1 MKRGILLAISIVW
14 LSILIANV
22 AGAADDFE
30 VRGQVTNLGVNQFTW
45 DNSTFAGFYYDVDK
59 NLGAETLTFS
69 LSDSTPSSTILS
81 DQPFASDYN
90 RGVVYQT
97 VAQPKNFNFKQWG
110 QYNVIGFLGEACFAS
125 YDNTVT
131 QSMKDHKESVAYLYD
146 NSQNENLI
154 TDEQISKVLID
165 DNTEQAV
172 TSSNPLKLKEGYV
185 LSLKSVDATANTAI
199 LELTKNSEVI
209 DSRVVAP
216 SRVNATMS
224 DKTYYYKAD
233 IGSTAN
239 IIQIAVHFKNAFH
252 ASDQNLATV
261 DGVFQLS
268 DKPISIKPNQQYDKM
283 SIRNV
288 DATSQII
295 TMDNKDNR
303 ITLSKNKD
311 IVLMQNIHI
320 RTANQ
325 DKIDADN
332 PLRFYIYKL
341 VTAEPKTTDE
351 GTSATNSTIPKKEET
366 IGVQKPSTAT
376 INEGF

>member
-22 AGAADDFE
+22 AGAADGFE

-81 DQPFASDYN
+81 DQPFANDYN

-131 QSMKDHKESVAYLYD
+131 QSMKDHKESVAYLHD
-146 NSQNENLI
+146 NSQNENLM

-209 DSRVVAP
+209 DSKVVAP

-295 TMDNKDNR
+295 TMDNKDNQ

-325 DKIDADN
+325 DRIDADN

-341 VTAEPKTTDE
+341 VTAEPKTTNE

>member
-1 MKRGILLAISIVW
+1 
-14 LSILIANV
+14 
-22 AGAADDFE
+22 
-30 VRGQVTNLGVNQFTW
+30 
-45 DNSTFAGFYYDVDK
+45 
-59 NLGAETLTFS
+59 
-69 LSDSTPSSTILS
+69 
-81 DQPFASDYN
+81 
-90 RGVVYQT
+90 
-97 VAQPKNFNFKQWG
+97 
-110 QYNVIGFLGEACFAS
+110 
-125 YDNTVT
+125 
-131 QSMKDHKESVAYLYD
+131 
-146 NSQNENLI
+146 
-154 TDEQISKVLID
+154 
-165 DNTEQAV
+165 
-172 TSSNPLKLKEGYV
+172 LKLKEGYV

-295 TMDNKDNR
+295 TMDNKDNQ

-325 DKIDADN
+325 DRIDADN

-341 VTAEPKTTDE
+341 VTAEPKTTEE
-351 GTSATNSTIPKKEET
+351 GTSATNSTIPKKET

>member
-325 DKIDADN
+325 DRIDADN

-351 GTSATNSTIPKKEET
+351 RTSATNSTIPKKET

>member
-22 AGAADDFE
+22 AGAADGFE

-90 RGVVYQT
+90 RGVVYRT

-351 GTSATNSTIPKKEET
+351 GTSATNSTIPKKET

>member
-351 GTSATNSTIPKKEET
+351 GTSATNSTIPKKET